1 LLEVARETLLAL
13 LPQVEPSH
21 HYALRM
27 VANAM
32 AIAGRECAAG
42 NVAALDAQARR
53 LRDGIRAGAADGAHV
68 HAELRALT
76 EARVAISNPRLLL
89 ADAQAK
95 PR

>member
-42 NVAALDAQARR
+42 NAKVLDVEARR
-53 LRDGIRAGAADGAHV
+53 LRDAIRAGTADGEPV

-76 EARVAISNPRLLL
+76 QARVAISNPRLLL
-89 ADAQAK
+89 ADAKAK